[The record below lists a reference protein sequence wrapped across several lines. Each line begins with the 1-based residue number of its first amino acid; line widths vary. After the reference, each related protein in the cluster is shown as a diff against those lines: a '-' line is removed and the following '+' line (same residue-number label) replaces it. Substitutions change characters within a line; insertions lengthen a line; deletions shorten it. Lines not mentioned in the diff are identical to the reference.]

1 MGTCR
6 QSRRRRRVKRL
17 DGEGGSDFDVPKYL
31 VPTSQAL
38 GWGAEAVSWI
48 EWLSWTGIGGGV
60 YAVSSEKCTLC
71 TCVARFCA
79 CAVSNARTSFGG
91 SD

>member
-1 MGTCR
+1 
-6 QSRRRRRVKRL
+6 VKRL
-17 DGEGGSDFDVPKYL
+17 DGEGGSDFEVPKYL

-48 EWLSWTGIGGGV
+48 EWMSWTKIRGGV
-60 YAVSSEKCTLC
+60 YAVSSKRVPCVLVPHGLVPVLYQTLE
-71 TCVARFCA
+71 RLW
-79 CAVSNARTSFGG
+79 G